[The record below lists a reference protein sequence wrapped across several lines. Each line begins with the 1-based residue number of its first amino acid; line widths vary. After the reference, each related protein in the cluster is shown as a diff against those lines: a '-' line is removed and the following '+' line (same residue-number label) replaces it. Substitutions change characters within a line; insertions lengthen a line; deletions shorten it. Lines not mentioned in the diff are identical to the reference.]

1 MQQDSGGLIRAE
13 GKSDQ
18 RWRSCENLGKIGL
31 RLKQLGS
38 DDVVW
43 SAAAAAGQVFQ
54 KVPSTRNGF
63 THSTV
68 VEEIDLSLNLNL
80 SDAWDWWFF
89 RLSQA
94 GVQKTFKEE
103 REKIFKFHTDL
114 VQGM

>member
-1 MQQDSGGLIRAE
+1 M
-13 GKSDQ
+13 
-18 RWRSCENLGKIGL
+18 

-38 DDVVW
+38 DDVIW

-80 SDAWDWWFF
+80 SDAWD
-89 RLSQA
+89 
-94 GVQKTFKEE
+94 
-103 REKIFKFHTDL
+103 
-114 VQGM
+114 

>member
-1 MQQDSGGLIRAE
+1 M
-13 GKSDQ
+13 
-18 RWRSCENLGKIGL
+18 

-43 SAAAAAGQVFQ
+43 RAAAAGQVFQ

-80 SDAWDWWFF
+80 SDAWD
-89 RLSQA
+89 
-94 GVQKTFKEE
+94 
-103 REKIFKFHTDL
+103 
-114 VQGM
+114 